1 MGNNEIIEIFMNDDI
16 SEKYVSVQKKQ
27 VGIQKMK
34 KKNK

>member
-27 VGIQKMK
+27 AGIQKMK

>member
-1 MGNNEIIEIFMNDDI
+1 MNDDI

-34 KKNK
+34 KKNKWK